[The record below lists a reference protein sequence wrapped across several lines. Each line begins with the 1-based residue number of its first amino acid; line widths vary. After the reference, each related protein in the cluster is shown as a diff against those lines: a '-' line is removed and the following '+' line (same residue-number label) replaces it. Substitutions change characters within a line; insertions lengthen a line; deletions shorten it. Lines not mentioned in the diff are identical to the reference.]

1 MFSVADN
8 VRAVREKAEQAAG
21 GREICLLAA
30 SKTKGPELIREAI
43 KAGVDAV
50 GENRVNE
57 MTQKAAL
64 GAYDGVPL
72 HFIGRLQKN
81 KVKYVVGRVELIHS
95 VDSAELMQ
103 LIGRKAVQ
111 LGTVQDIL
119 LEINIGREESK
130 GGFAPE
136 QVEQAVELAA
146 GTEGVRLLG
155 LMAIPPVGD
164 VFSEKYTY
172 FDEMYKLFVDIRA
185 KKYDNISMNVL
196 SMGMSGD
203 YPAAIR
209 AGANMVRVGTAIFGA
224 RTYPPTV

>member
-1 MFSVADN
+1 MTDIAGN
-8 VRAVREKAEQAAG
+8 VRAIREEIERAAE
-21 GREICLLAA
+21 GREVCLLAA

-57 MTQKAAL
+57 MTEKAAL
-64 GAYDGVPL
+64 GAYEGAPL

-95 VDSAELMQ
+95 VDSPELMQ

-136 QVEQAVELAA
+136 ETERAVELAA

-164 VFSEKYTY
+164 VFSGKYTY

-185 KKYDNISMNVL
+185 KKYDNTFIKVL

-203 YPAAIR
+203 FTRAIK
-209 AGANMVRVGTAIFGA
+209 AGSNMVRVGSAIFGS
-224 RTYPPTV
+224 R

>member
-1 MFSVADN
+1 MFSIADN
-8 VRAVREKAEQAAG
+8 VKAVREKTEQAAE

-43 KAGVDAV
+43 RAGVDAV

-57 MTQKAAL
+57 MTEKAAL
-64 GAYDGVPL
+64 GAYEGVPL

-81 KVKYVVGRVELIHS
+81 KVKFVVGRVELIHS
-95 VDSAELMQ
+95 VDSPELLQ

-111 LGTVQDIL
+111 LGIVQDIL

-130 GGFAPE
+130 GGFSPE
-136 QVEQAVELAA
+136 QTEQAVGLAA
-146 GTEGVRLLG
+146 ATEGVRLLG

-172 FDEMYKLFVDIRA
+172 FDEMYKLYVDIRA
-185 KKYDNISMNVL
+185 KKYDNTFINVL

-203 YPAAIR
+203 YTQAIK
-209 AGANMVRVGTAIFGA
+209 AGSNMVRIGSAIFGS
-224 RTYPPTV
+224 R

>member
-1 MFSVADN
+1 MTDIAGN
-8 VRAVREKAEQAAG
+8 VRAIREEIERAAE
-21 GREICLLAA
+21 GREVCLLAA

-57 MTQKAAL
+57 MTEKAAL
-64 GAYDGVPL
+64 GAYEGAPL

-95 VDSAELMQ
+95 VDSPELMQ

-136 QVEQAVELAA
+136 ETERAVELAA
-146 GTEGVRLLG
+146 STEGVRLLG

-164 VFSEKYTY
+164 VFSGKYTY

-185 KKYDNISMNVL
+185 KKYDNTFIKVL

-203 YPAAIR
+203 FTRAIK
-209 AGANMVRVGTAIFGA
+209 AGSNMVRVGSAIFGS
-224 RTYPPTV
+224 R

>member
-1 MFSVADN
+1 M
-8 VRAVREKAEQAAG
+8 
-21 GREICLLAA
+21 
-30 SKTKGPELIREAI
+30 
-43 KAGVDAV
+43 
-50 GENRVNE
+50 
-57 MTQKAAL
+57 
-64 GAYDGVPL
+64 
-72 HFIGRLQKN
+72 
-81 KVKYVVGRVELIHS
+81 GRVELIHS
-95 VDSAELMQ
+95 VDSPELMQ

-136 QVEQAVELAA
+136 ETERAVELAA

-164 VFSEKYTY
+164 VFSGKYTY

-185 KKYDNISMNVL
+185 KKYDNTFIKVL

-203 YPAAIR
+203 FTRAIK
-209 AGANMVRVGTAIFGA
+209 AGSNMVRVGSAIFGS
-224 RTYPPTV
+224 R